1 MNVEIVKNSAPFY
14 GEKKSHSFI
23 FIIITNFIINLSFS
37 FGELIKTIM
46 IFRRVT
52 RGENCYYFVEL
63 LTGV

>member
-1 MNVEIVKNSAPFY
+1 MAKK
-14 GEKKSHSFI
+14 KKSFI
-23 FIIITNFIINLSFS
+23 YFTNFIINLSFS

>member
-1 MNVEIVKNSAPFY
+1 MAK
-14 GEKKSHSFI
+14 KKSHSFI